1 MGDHEFQHLFD
12 GYATLVG
19 IHFDNGRLTAGHQQ
33 IESEAYRAAMEKK
46 KPCYREFSETPNFLS
61 GFLLFPES
69 SLTDNANTGVVR
81 LGDGRVIC
89 LTETIKGS
97 IQINAATLKTV
108 GKLKYEDNL
117 GWLLQSAHPIVTD
130 EELITVLPDLVRS
143 GYQVVRMKAGSNER
157 KLVGRVKCRGK
168 APGWVHSFSVTENFI
183 VVPEMPLRYCTGNL
197 LRAERSPLYKFQWC
211 PQSGAFLHVI
221 SRTTGD
227 VVRIFL
233 SVTHSLSLSH
243 SSHLFLLGHDRGS
256 TPVRYLPLH
265 QRLRGEGR
273 DCS

>member
-19 IHFDNGRLTAGHQQ
+19 IHFDNDRLTAGYRQ

-46 KPCYREFSETPNFLS
+46 KPCYREFFETPNFLS

-97 IQINAATLKTV
+97 IQINPTTLKTV
-108 GKLKYEDNL
+108 GNLKYEDNL

-157 KLVGRVKCRGK
+157 KLIGRVKCRGK

-197 LRAERSPLYKFQWC
+197 LRAE
-211 PQSGAFLHVI
+211 
-221 SRTTGD
+221 
-227 VVRIFL
+227 
-233 SVTHSLSLSH
+233 
-243 SSHLFLLGHDRGS
+243 
-256 TPVRYLPLH
+256 
-265 QRLRGEGR
+265 
-273 DCS
+273 